1 MSNTTT
7 ISETIWNMYEV
18 SLVGVDPLIDSWI
31 LMKSPAAMLTI
42 IASYLTFV
50 TKLGPWL
57 MRDRKPFQL
66 KHVMICYNALQVV
79 LCFYI
84 VSMVRYWLM
93 QKGRKMTLT
102 MIDFLQ
108 MRLVEDPFKWL
119 FSFGCRYTPGRD
131 RYLAVLVWQGSYLYM
146 IAKLLDLLD
155 TIFFVLRKKDS
166 QISFLHIYH
175 HTVTF
180 TFSWYYL
187 KYLPGK
193 EFFYLFKSTIKLNF
207 FYFNR

>member
-1 MSNTTT
+1 MLLHCQHGKIFHKFGIGKLN
-7 ISETIWNMYEV
+7 
-18 SLVGVDPLIDSWI
+18 LINI
-31 LMKSPAAMLTI
+31 EL
-42 IASYLTFV
+42 
-50 TKLGPWL
+50 
-57 MRDRKPFQL
+57 
-66 KHVMICYNALQVV
+66 
-79 LCFYI
+79 
-84 VSMVRYWLM
+84 
-93 QKGRKMTLT
+93 
-102 MIDFLQ
+102 LQ

-131 RYLAVLVWQGSYLYM
+131 RYLAVVVWQGSYLYM

-175 HTVTF
+175 HTITF

-193 EFFYLFKSTIKLNF
+193 VRKTFC
-207 FYFNR
+207 

>member
-1 MSNTTT
+1 
-7 ISETIWNMYEV
+7 
-18 SLVGVDPLIDSWI
+18 
-31 LMKSPAAMLTI
+31 
-42 IASYLTFV
+42 
-50 TKLGPWL
+50 
-57 MRDRKPFQL
+57 
-66 KHVMICYNALQVV
+66 
-79 LCFYI
+79 
-84 VSMVRYWLM
+84 
-93 QKGRKMTLT
+93 MTLI

-193 EFFYLFKSTIKLNF
+193 EFFLSI
-207 FYFNR
+207 